1 MQHRVAVLWGRLYGT
16 QLSPLDFRLLSEPL
30 LLSPWAA
37 RTVVGAGPKSVAQH
51 IIVNLLKALW
61 EFYVF
66 SLNCTAL
73 KCTRGGRQCHTSKS
87 VSWIPVFCS
96 AVQIRSRMVG
106 LARGLSLASVTDT
119 CTETSFHAL
128 DWYCFPSFCVLP
140 KAVGLLRCIS
150 IYGAPRKLVS
160 AIGTSRKMVVYLQTW
175 FKEKYATCSSAQRLG
190 PPIPGSCFW
199 HSS

>member
-1 MQHRVAVLWGRLYGT
+1 M
-16 QLSPLDFRLLSEPL
+16 
-30 LLSPWAA
+30 
-37 RTVVGAGPKSVAQH
+37 AQH

-119 CTETSFHAL
+119 CTETSFHAIN
-128 DWYCFPSFCVLP
+128 WYCFPSFCVLP
-140 KAVGLLRCIS
+140 KAVGLLRCIR

-160 AIGTSRKMVVYLQTW
+160 AKGRPGRWLFTYK
-175 FKEKYATCSSAQRLG
+175 
-190 PPIPGSCFW
+190 PGSKKSMQPVSVPRGWVPPFQGLASGIPPRDGQ
-199 HSS
+199 HQGMRS